1 MKRFLIIAAA
11 AGAILVSCAKTETV
25 NVSDAK
31 YIGFDN
37 AYIGN
42 PTKAVEEVS
51 TANIDHFY
59 VFGGY
64 DGPTT
69 VFENVE
75 VSKSANA
82 WTYTYQK
89 PWVDDQYYK
98 FAAYYDDEPLTTTT
112 NVSFD
117 YVSGHLTLTGIV
129 INPDNQVDMLYAE
142 NDFGSSGVAGTV
154 RDKVQFSFS
163 HILSMVQFTI
173 NSGFGDGVNVT
184 ITDFDFSGMDSKA
197 TYSYTDK
204 MKWSDATDEI
214 AENNGFKLFQTDN
227 IATVSAGVSKPA
239 IDNCIVMP
247 QGLPT
252 GENIKATFTVTVT
265 GTGITTGDGTNIKEI
280 TAIIPLGDDKSWE
293 PGYRYNYI
301 ATIDGQTMNYIEFD
315 APEVSQWIN
324 EDINMVN
331 DGTTNGQI
339 VGE

>member
-51 TANIDHFY
+51 TTNIDHFY

-64 DGPTT
+64 NGTT

-82 WTYTYQK
+82 WTYTNQK
-89 PWVDDQYYK
+89 PWVDDEDYK

-117 YVSGHLTLTGIV
+117 YASGHLTLTDIV

-142 NDFGSSGVAGTV
+142 NNFGNSGATGTV

-184 ITDFDFSGMDSKA
+184 VTDFDFSGMESKA
-197 TYSYTDK
+197 TYSFVTDK
-204 MKWSDATDEI
+204 MKWSDAADEI

-227 IATVSAGVSKPA
+227 IATVNGGVSKPA

-265 GTGITTGDGTNIKEI
+265 GTGITEDGTTNTKNI
-280 TAIIPLGDDKSWE
+280 TAIIPLGADKSWE

-315 APEVSQWIN
+315 APEVSLWTN
-324 EDINMVN
+324 ENINMVN
-331 DGTTNGQI
+331 GTTDGQI
-339 VGE
+339 VGQ